1 MNPGPRFREAR
12 APLET
17 PPPGSCDGM
26 IHLYGDPAR
35 YPVRIADGHYVP
47 PLATLADAERMHD
60 ALGISRALIVQPTC
74 YLTDHSLLLD
84 MLARVPAARYR
95 GMALVDDT
103 LSEGDL
109 NRLHEAGIRGARF
122 NFGKA
127 IRLWPSPAEF
137 HRSLERIQALGWY
150 AKVFVWYDELLD
162 LEEELRKLRLPVIL
176 DHMAGLDFSKG
187 LDQRAFRFALDLM
200 RRDNWW
206 IMLSNSDRWSATECP
221 WDDSIAFG
229 RAFYDAAPDR
239 CLWGTDWPH
248 VGYTRSMPDDAEL
261 LELLYR
267 FLPDQEARQRVLAD
281 NPARIFG
288 FD

>member
-1 MNPGPRFREAR
+1 
-12 APLET
+12 
-17 PPPGSCDGM
+17 M

-35 YPVRIADGHYVP
+35 YPVRTTDGHYEP
-47 PLATLADAERMHD
+47 PVATLADAEHTHR
-60 ALGISRALIVQPTC
+60 ALGIARTVIVQPTC

-84 MLARVPAARYR
+84 VLAEAPRERYR

-103 LSEGDL
+103 VSDRDL
-109 NRLHEAGIRGARF
+109 QRLHDAGIRGARF
-122 NFGKA
+122 NFGRA
-127 IRLWPSPAEF
+127 IRLWPTPAEF

-150 AKVFVWYDELLD
+150 AKVFVFFDELLD
-162 LEEELRKLRLPVIL
+162 LADELRKLRLPVIL
-176 DHMAGLDFSKG
+176 DHMGGLDFSKG
-187 LDQRAFRFALDLM
+187 IGQPACRFALDLL
-200 RRDNWW
+200 RRENWW

-221 WDDSIAFG
+221 WDDSVEFG

-248 VGYTRSMPDDAEL
+248 VGYTRRMPDDADLVEL
-261 LELLYR
+261 LFR
-267 FLPDQEARQRVLAD
+267 FLPDAEAKEKVLVR